1 MPDVCDK
8 QNDTNIVLSI
18 IIPVYN
24 AEKYLEECLN
34 SILSQDINRGYEIIC
49 VDDGSTDSS
58 SEILTK
64 YAEQYSCIKVVK
76 KDNGGVSSARN
87 LGIKKANG
95 KWIWFIDAD
104 DYIVFDCC
112 NFLLDQAEKAETD
125 LVVFAG
131 KTVYEYK
138 EKRFESD
145 KVNISFANGRKD
157 VMDLSPKKSYA
168 NGPYFYLFK
177 SDRIVNSRLLF
188 DLTMKYAEDT
198 KFIFEYKFSCEKAV
212 LVDAEIYCYRQNPQS
227 AMHTLNSQAHA
238 ECMWKLAELYD
249 KYTSLCA
256 EEETELKKRFEI
268 AKCRSVRNMLFDYC
282 INIRDYSQ
290 AKAALNKSKEKGW
303 YPYKVKMGIYSKSFK
318 GILINLFNECLEVRW
333 IYLLVSK
340 LLSRR

>member
-1 MPDVCDK
+1 MPDVCNK

-34 SILSQDINRGYEIIC
+34 SILSQNINRDYEIIC

-58 SEILTK
+58 PEIISK
-64 YAEQYSCIKVVK
+64 YADQYSCIKVVK
-76 KDNGGVSSARN
+76 KENGGVSSARN
-87 LGIKKANG
+87 LGIEKAVG

-104 DYIVFDCC
+104 DYIIGDCC
-112 NFLLDQAEKAETD
+112 NFLLDQAEKTETEV
-125 LVVFAG
+125 VVFAS
-131 KTVYEYK
+131 KKVSKYEK
-138 EKRFESD
+138 HKLEPEKIDISVAKGRT
-145 KVNISFANGRKD
+145 KVL
-157 VMDLSPKKSYA
+157 DLAPKNSYA
-168 NGPYFYLFK
+168 NGPCFYFFKMDKIIESNLF
-177 SDRIVNSRLLF
+177 F

-198 KFIFEYKFSCEKAV
+198 KFVFEYKFGCGSAV
-212 LVDAEIYCYRQNPQS
+212 LVDAEIYCYRQNQQS
-227 AMHTLNSQAHA
+227 AMHTLNAKEHA

-249 KYTSLCA
+249 KYIPLCTEKEA
-256 EEETELKKRFEI
+256 ELKKRFEI
-268 AKCRSVRNMLFDYC
+268 AKCRSVRNMLLDYC

-290 AKAALNKSKEKGW
+290 AKAALNKAKEKGW

-318 GILINLFNECLEVRW
+318 GILINLFNECLEVGW